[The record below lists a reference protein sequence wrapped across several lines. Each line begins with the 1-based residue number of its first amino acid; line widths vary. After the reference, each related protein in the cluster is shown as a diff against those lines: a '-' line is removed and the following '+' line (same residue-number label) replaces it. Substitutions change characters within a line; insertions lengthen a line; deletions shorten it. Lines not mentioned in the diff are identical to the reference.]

1 MKERIRALRT
11 ELGLSQREFAERI
24 GMARDA
30 IASYER
36 GNAYPSGSALIAIEK
51 VYGVRREWLLT
62 GEGEM
67 FEPGRQENK
76 VVRAMM
82 ETHEN
87 DQTFR
92 AIVDAYLRLGERDR
106 KAIRRYIDLLSQS
119 IAENESPVRVDPT
132 QEDLEARVVR
142 SDDGLDSDAAGE

>member
-1 MKERIRALRT
+1 MRERLISLRK
-11 ELGLSQREFAERI
+11 ELGLSQREFGERI
-24 GMARDA
+24 GLTRAA
-30 IASYER
+30 IASYEY
-36 GNAYPSGSALIAIEK
+36 GTAKPTGIALTAIEK
-51 VYGVRREWLLT
+51 EYGARHEWLET

-82 ETHEN
+82 ETHES

-92 AIVDAYLRLGERDR
+92 AIVDAYLRLGDRDR

-119 IAENESPVRVDPT
+119 IAEGESPVRVDPT
-132 QEDLEARVVR
+132 QAELETRVVYPG
-142 SDDGLDSDAAGE
+142 DDLDSDAAGE

>member
-36 GNAYPSGSALIAIEK
+36 GNAFPSGSALVAIEK
-51 VYGVRREWLLT
+51 VYGVRHEWLLT
-62 GEGEM
+62 GDGEM

-92 AIVDAYLRLGERDR
+92 AIVNAYLRLGERDR
-106 KAIRRYIDLLSQS
+106 KAIRRYIDMLAQS
-119 IAENESPVRVDPT
+119 IAENESLVDVNPT
-132 QEDLEARVVR
+132 QAELEARVVYPG
-142 SDDGLDSDAAGE
+142 DNLDSDAAGE

>member
-1 MKERIRALRT
+1 MQDRLMAIRAA
-11 ELGLSQREFAERI
+11 LGLSQREFGERI
-24 GMARDA
+24 NTSRDA
-30 IASYER
+30 IAGYER
-36 GNAYPSGSALIAIEK
+36 GANPPGALLVAIEK
-51 VYGVRREWLLT
+51 VYGVRHEWLLT

-92 AIVDAYLRLGERDR
+92 AIVNAYLRLGERDR
-106 KAIRRYIDLLSQS
+106 KAIRRYIDMLSQS
-119 IAENESPVRVDPT
+119 VAENESLVDVNPT
-132 QEDLEARVVR
+132 QAELEARVVYPG
-142 SDDGLDSDAAGE
+142 DNLDSNAAGE

>member
-1 MKERIRALRT
+1 MKERISELRNV
-11 ELGLSQREFAERI
+11 LGLSQREFGEKI
-24 GMARDA
+24 GMSRDA
-30 IASYER
+30 IASYEYKHANPT
-36 GNAYPSGSALIAIEK
+36 GPALVAIEK
-51 VYGVRREWLLT
+51 VYGVRHEWLLT

-92 AIVDAYLRLGERDR
+92 AIVDAYLRLGDRDR
-106 KAIRRYIDLLSQS
+106 KAIRRYIDLLAQS
-119 IAENESPVRVDPT
+119 IAEGESPVRVDPT
-132 QEDLEARVVR
+132 QAELEARVVYPG
-142 SDDGLDSDAAGE
+142 DDLDSNAAGE